1 VTPLFKGAAL
11 AVLLTAALPGQDLPP
26 GVLLLARVK
35 QHGRASFQHIPDY
48 ACLETVSR
56 FEKPRNGAS
65 FTPIDTLQL
74 EVASVAGKELFARKG
89 APRFQDGDVRDLAS
103 EGLIGSGDFSTTPLN
118 LFMHDAGR
126 ITAPSEAG
134 PSDRKPLRFEFE
146 VPVLAGAYQVESG
159 GIKALVGVRGTLW
172 VDPQSLDLLR
182 IEQRHVDLPPE
193 LKVHDIVITI
203 AYRRTRI
210 GSSEPL
216 LPISSELIIT
226 DSSGGQKRNLIE
238 FSGCREYHSESVLHF
253 EEVVPNPPPPARFR

>member
-1 VTPLFKGAAL
+1 
-11 AVLLTAALPGQDLPP
+11 
-26 GVLLLARVK
+26 
-35 QHGRASFQHIPDY
+35 
-48 ACLETVSR
+48 
-56 FEKPRNGAS
+56 
-65 FTPIDTLQL
+65 
-74 EVASVAGKELFARKG
+74 
-89 APRFQDGDVRDLAS
+89 
-103 EGLIGSGDFSTTPLN
+103 
-118 LFMHDAGR
+118 
-126 ITAPSEAG
+126 
-134 PSDRKPLRFEFE
+134 

-253 EEVVPNPPPPARFR
+253 EEVVPNPPPADTRKGKK